1 MKKLKVKS
9 VTNPILAGKKI
20 NIIGIGNTL
29 YTDEGVGVHILP
41 YLEEAL
47 AGFDNVEIIDG
58 ATDAMRLLEPVE
70 EADYLIIVDAVN
82 AGKPGGELI
91 TLRQE
96 EIPKYYGVKMSVHQI
111 GFQEVLLAADL
122 RGRLPKE
129 MVMFGVQPAS
139 LELNVGLSETVKEKI
154 PELTASVVEQVQKW
168 SDNSEQG

>member
-1 MKKLKVKS
+1 
-9 VTNPILAGKKI
+9 
-20 NIIGIGNTL
+20 
-29 YTDEGVGVHILP
+29 
-41 YLEEAL
+41 
-47 AGFDNVEIIDG
+47 
-58 ATDAMRLLEPVE
+58 
-70 EADYLIIVDAVN
+70 
-82 AGKPGGELI
+82 
-91 TLRQE
+91 
-96 EIPKYYGVKMSVHQI
+96 MSVHQI

>member
-1 MKKLKVKS
+1 MKMPKVKS

-154 PELTASVVEQVQKW
+154 PELTKSVVEQVQKW

>member
-139 LELNVGLSETVKEKI
+139 LELNVGLSESVKEKI